1 MLREASQILAKRG
14 SAGRG
19 FRESEAVHAV
29 VRPGPRTRQAAVR
42 AEKPNQPLEPVPS
55 PVKTEVVDHL
65 TVPGGRRE
73 AVSEQRACWLLGL
86 TPQAGR
92 VCAFARAHALLSVWP
107 QTRMLKKV
115 PRELEPQAGVGS
127 RGRQEQAARRLQGY
141 GPAGQ
146 IHHLMIKATGVPGQE
161 SRRDTIPHMGAHL

>member
-1 MLREASQILAKRG
+1 MLREVSQILAKRG

-42 AEKPNQPLEPVPS
+42 AEKPNHPLEPVPS

-65 TVPGGRRE
+65 TVPGGRQE

-86 TPQAGR
+86 MPQAGS

-115 PRELEPQAGVGS
+115 PRAGASGG
-127 RGRQEQAARRLQGY
+127 RGQPWTPGASSQEVARLW
-141 GPAGQ
+141 A
-146 IHHLMIKATGVPGQE
+146 
-161 SRRDTIPHMGAHL
+161 SWSDTPLND